1 MALTETHTHTHEHA
15 HTHTNIAYLFM
26 AYGISKNVFHMLKA
40 VRYFFVFFGYVDLF
54 FRIYFVWGIK

>member
-40 VRYFFVFFGYVDLF
+40 VRYFLF
-54 FRIYFVWGIK
+54 SLVMWIYFLEFILFGV